1 MGSMKHSAMSIENA
15 LGSNKRE
22 NKGAEEMAF
31 MELSDKM
38 SLQME
43 TIGKEQELTKKNNG
57 FLQNIDAA
65 EGAMQNLLREFTKM
79 DHILDRSDDE
89 DDIFSENPQTEFL
102 HEVETKK
109 WDVLELEAE
118 RDQALPKE
126 EEETDYAQHEDP
138 QVSTSFQISEENIPE
153 LSQENMFFQLDHW
166 NSQMGQQVKELG
178 ADHIDW
184 MEKIKNIIQEIN
196 LTENTVKSLINEVM
210 SLEGQIEKLESH
222 QDLDPEQGAN
232 IEEKIMEI
240 KKQLGEITKEFVQ
253 ADACNEA
260 HELKEKLIARIENFS
275 KDMTLLN
282 AKLGTY
288 QMQEEKTDSQS
299 PEEMGMEEREPL
311 LPQAPPPPL
320 MQNSPPR
327 ITMWWKRALRIFIM
341 FYVLTFTGVLCYT
354 LFFDA
359 TFIFER
365 VLPTM
370 LGRRRMWEL
379 REIIAPF
386 LNLEVEDLL
395 PS

>member
-1 MGSMKHSAMSIENA
+1 MYLPS
-15 LGSNKRE
+15 
-22 NKGAEEMAF
+22 AEEMAL
-31 MELSDKM
+31 MELRDKL

-43 TIGKEQELTKKNNG
+43 AVGKEQELTKKNNG

-65 EGAMQNLLREFTKM
+65 EGTMQTLLREFTKM
-79 DHILDRSDDE
+79 DHVLDRSDDE
-89 DDIFSENPQTEFL
+89 DEIFSENPQTDFL
-102 HEVETKK
+102 REVETEE
-109 WDVLELEAE
+109 WDVLEPEAE
-118 RDQALPKE
+118 HDQDLQSE
-126 EEETDYAQHEDP
+126 EDEQETDCFQHEDP
-138 QVSTSFQISEENIPE
+138 QVSTSLPFSEENIPE
-153 LSQENMFFQLDHW
+153 LSQENIFFQLNHW
-166 NSQMGQQVKELG
+166 NTQMGQQVKELG
-178 ADHIDW
+178 ADHTDW
-184 MEKIKNIIQEIN
+184 MEKIKNIIQKIN

-222 QDLDPEQGAN
+222 QDLNPDQGTN

-240 KKQLGEITKEFVQ
+240 KKQLGEIANEIVQ

-260 HELKEKLIARIENFS
+260 HELKEKLIERIENFS

-282 AKLGTY
+282 AKLEMY
-288 QMQEEKTDSQS
+288 QMQAGKTDSQN
-299 PEEMGMEEREPL
+299 PEEMGMEEMQPL

-320 MQNSPPR
+320 VQNSPPR
-327 ITMWWKRALRIFIM
+327 IAVWWKRALRIFIM
-341 FYVLTFTGVLCYT
+341 FYVLTFTGLLCYT

-370 LGRRRMWEL
+370 IGRRRMWEL